1 MILRKNSKSLRDK
14 LLKFFFKEKVTLSNE
29 QIQMILDIINLKNF
43 DADSIKIPSNK
54 IIALHV
60 SSTLKEVESL
70 VTKSGHSRIPV
81 YEEKDG
87 IKNYIGILHVKD
99 MIPHLVQKNKRFKLK
114 DYIRKIKAAPESQ
127 RLLSLLREMRMNKH
141 HLVLT
146 VNEYGDV
153 SGLVTLEDIMEEIVG
168 DIKDEYDSERNPV
181 KEIGHRSYIVDASIN
196 LTDLNN
202 RLTLNLPEEKFN
214 TLAGY
219 LLHEFKG
226 EPDLKRELRY
236 GNVSIKIEKFKSQT
250 IEKAIITIL
259 TDDSEVISFEENK

>member
-1 MILRKNSKSLRDK
+1 MIFPKRSKPLRDK
-14 LLKFFFKEKVTLSNE
+14 LFNFFKKEKVNVSNE
-29 QIQMILDIINLKNF
+29 QLQMILDIINLKNF

-54 IIALHV
+54 IVSLRV
-60 SSTLKEVESL
+60 SSNLKEVENL

-87 IKNYIGILHVKD
+87 IKEYIGILHVKD
-99 MIPHLVQKNKRFKLK
+99 MIPALVHKSKRFKLK
-114 DYIRKIKAAPESQ
+114 DHLRKIKVIPESQ

-153 SGLVTLEDIMEEIVG
+153 SGLVTLEDILEEIVG
-168 DIKDEYDSERNPV
+168 DIKDEYDSERNPI
-181 KEIGHRSYIVDASIN
+181 KEIGHRTYLIDASIN
-196 LTDLNN
+196 LTDLND
-202 RLTLNLPEEKFN
+202 RLILNLPEEKFN

-226 EPDLKRELRY
+226 EPNTDRELRY
-236 GNVSIKIEKFKSQT
+236 GNLIIKIEKFKDQT
-250 IEKAIITIL
+250 IEKAVITIL
-259 TDDSEVISFEENK
+259 TDDKQIISLQ